1 MTQEVARCRL
11 VLERALQGQNVAIV
25 SSGDA
30 GIYGMAGIMHE
41 VAADTPDVEI
51 DVIPGVTAASA
62 GAALLG
68 GAPHC
73 RHLPHFSQRSL
84 DAVGQN
90 CQPPGLRRC
99 R

>member
-1 MTQEVARCRL
+1 MTQEVARLPPGLRTSPS
-11 VLERALQGQNVAIV
+11 RQNVAIV

-68 GAPHC
+68 RPHC